1 MVSSAGKENCLN
13 WGYDRKLAQILDRA
27 GIRGNEI
34 RNIFRSLFIM
44 MKVRDL
50 NFGATGFAK
59 STEETARILVE
70 GPDSFL
76 LTGANDFNGVR
87 WFNKEKMDDTLWY
100 AFAAIT
106 MYSPRNQREQIH
118 RLIKTLSAAKERA
131 EYKCANFLEA
141 LIPEKKTAKKKPAVK
156 SKAKE

>member
-1 MVSSAGKENCLN
+1 MLSGVIIGLFMANGFWLVSILSVIAGVSPMFL
-13 WGYDRKLAQILDRA
+13 RI
-27 GIRGNEI
+27 NET
-34 RNIFRSLFIM
+34 S
-44 MKVRDL
+44 
-50 NFGATGFAK
+50 
-59 STEETARILVE
+59 
-70 GPDSFL
+70 
-76 LTGANDFNGVR
+76 FNGVR